1 MLKSKSLPILAGAAA
16 LGIAVLLASPANV
29 DLVDPEV
36 DLITSPPTANLPPP
50 SGNLNAGTNNP
61 LNVTSFLS
69 SFTLTPPGGILELTN
84 NTGGTLANF
93 DFTLFGTAASADT
106 GGVLTCSVNQTTSGA
121 TCTVSANAKTSSTG
135 SGGTV
140 GTLAMPGAPPWTW
153 DFTGANIPSGA
164 NFDLQF
170 GSFNAADHLT
180 TVPAPLIGGGLPV
193 LLAVGGILF
202 GAKLL
207 ERSKKRR
214 SLGTAVLN
222 AAA

>member
-16 LGIAVLLASPANV
+16 LAALLASPANA
-29 DLVDPEV
+29 DLVN
-36 DLITSPPTANLPPP
+36 LITNPPTNPLPPA

-61 LNVTSFLS
+61 LNVTSFLT
-69 SFTLTPPGGILELTN
+69 SFTLTPPGGVLELTN
-84 NTGGTLANF
+84 NTGGELVKL
-93 DFTLFGTAASADT
+93 DFTLTGTADSADEN
-106 GGVLTCSVNQTTSGA
+106 GVLTCAVNQATSGA
-121 TCTVSANAKTSSTG
+121 TCTVSANARTSSIG

-140 GTLAMPGAPPWTW
+140 GTLNMPGAPPWTW
-153 DFTGANIPSGA
+153 DFTGANIPAGA

-170 GSFNAADHLT
+170 GSFNTHDHLS
-180 TVPAPLIGGGLPV
+180 TVPAPVIGRGFPV

-214 SLGTAVLN
+214 SLGNAVLN